1 MQNVSRRESLRLS
14 SNPSNTFRTLKR
26 QRGTQVETSGGSKKR
41 KKMNYSTPDN
51 YRSTPAIP
59 DDVSPVEPPR
69 KDSATESEEEGGIGT
84 GKTGRLF
91 EMGNCQITPP
101 KEESDILTE
110 VKEVVTVYSLK
121 RE

>member
-1 MQNVSRRESLRLS
+1 MAVLILTYQNPYC
-14 SNPSNTFRTLKR
+14 SNDI
-26 QRGTQVETSGGSKKR
+26 KK
-41 KKMNYSTPDN
+41 N
-51 YRSTPAIP
+51 YRNTPAIP

-91 EMGNCQITPP
+91 EMGKCQITPP